1 MFKLSTENPM
11 PETITRLTTIWE
23 DALKEIEKR
32 VEPRIFDTIFRGTH
46 VVKMEDKTLIIAVS
60 TPFAATLI
68 KNKFGDIVQD
78 TLLKVSET
86 DFQADF
92 VVQSEMASQPEA
104 KKEDKVPEF
113 FANSHLDRQF
123 TFDKFVVG
131 PCNLEAYQA
140 SLMISSTP
148 GQLYN
153 PLVLYSGPGLGKTH
167 LLQAIGNSFKE
178 KNPNAK
184 VLFTSASDFTD
195 EYVKF
200 ATGYKEDRSLVDYF
214 RNDVDIFLIDD
225 IQYLKN
231 KAKTMEMFFIIFQAL
246 VDAGK
251 QIVITSDQPP
261 ASLEGID
268 ERLRSRFS
276 KGLVLNIEPP
286 DLETSKAILRK
297 KIEAQNLNP
306 EDFDEEVITFLASKF
321 SKNVRELEGTLLRLI
336 FYTVSVRPVKHITI
350 GYANEAIRPLVEAQE
365 GKDALTENKV
375 ITTVA
380 NYYSLTPSQL
390 TGKIRTSRVA
400 LARHIAM
407 YLDRELLGTPL
418 IKIGQAFGG
427 RDHSTV
433 LNGIA
438 KVEKSLKDDI
448 DMEYAIN
455 ELKSKL
461 KK

>member
-1 MFKLSTENPM
+1 MF
-11 PETITRLTTIWE
+11 ETITELTIIWE
-23 DALKEIEKR
+23 NALKEIQSR
-32 VEPRIFDTIFRGTH
+32 IEPRIFDSFFRNTR
-46 VVKMEDKTLIIAVS
+46 VVKIVDKTLTIAVS
-60 TPFAATLI
+60 TSTAVVII
-68 KNKFGDIVQD
+68 KNKFGNTVSDA
-78 TLLKVSET
+78 LLQVTGT

-92 VVQSEMASQPEA
+92 VVESAIPAQADT
-104 KKEDKVPEF
+104 KKEEKVPEF

-123 TFDKFVVG
+123 TFDRFVVG

-184 VLFTSASDFTD
+184 VLYCSASDFTE

-200 ATGYKEDRSLVDYF
+200 ATGYKEDKSLVEYF
-214 RNDVDIFLIDD
+214 RNEVDIFLIDD

-231 KAKTMEMFFIIFQAL
+231 KSKTMETFFLVFQSL

-251 QIVITSDQPP
+251 QIVISSDQPP
-261 ASLEGID
+261 ASLDGID
-268 ERLRSRFS
+268 ERLKSRFA
-276 KGLVLNIEPP
+276 KGLVLNIDPP
-286 DLETSKAILRK
+286 DLETSKAILVK
-297 KIEAQNLNP
+297 KIESQNLNP
-306 EDFDEEVITFLASKF
+306 DDFDEDVITFLATKF
-321 SKNVRELEGTLLRLI
+321 SKNVRELEGTLLRLT
-336 FYTVSVRPVKHITI
+336 FYAVSIRPAKHITL
-350 GYANEAIRPLVEAQE
+350 GYAQEAIRPLVEAQE
-365 GKDALTENKV
+365 DKDALTENK
-375 ITTVA
+375 IIATVA

-390 TGKIRTSRVA
+390 VGKIRTSRVA

-433 LNGIA
+433 LNAIA
-438 KVEKSLKDDI
+438 KVEKSLKEDD
-448 DMEYAIN
+448 DMVVAVN
-455 ELKSKL
+455 ELKAKL